1 MILVLAVAIGL
12 AATIVR
18 ARLKRRKLKHIDLR
32 WEWLV
37 FISVLPQ
44 VLIFYLPGSGRYI
57 NETIV
62 PFILI
67 GSMAGLIVFT
77 IVNLQYASFWLI
89 GSGLLSNF
97 LAIVTN
103 HGWMPISPETLH
115 TLHPEFPQSAWEIG
129 ERLGNTKDRIMESS
143 STNLPILSDTFAVP
157 TWISFKF
164 AFSIGDVVLSI
175 GIILLLWSLSNEEKE

>member
-12 AATIVR
+12 AATFVR
-18 ARLKRRKLKHIDLR
+18 ARLRRRKLRHISLS

-37 FISVLPQ
+37 FASVLPQ
-44 VLIFYLPGSGRYI
+44 VLIFYLPGFGRYI
-57 NETIV
+57 KEAVV
-62 PFILI
+62 PLIQI

-77 IVNLQYASFWLI
+77 VVNLKNSSFWVI

-115 TLHPEFPQSAWEIG
+115 ALHPEFPQSAWEIG
-129 ERLGNTKDRIMESS
+129 QRLGNTKDRIMESS
-143 STNLPILSDTFAVP
+143 STNLSILSDTFAVP
-157 TWISFKF
+157 TWISYKF